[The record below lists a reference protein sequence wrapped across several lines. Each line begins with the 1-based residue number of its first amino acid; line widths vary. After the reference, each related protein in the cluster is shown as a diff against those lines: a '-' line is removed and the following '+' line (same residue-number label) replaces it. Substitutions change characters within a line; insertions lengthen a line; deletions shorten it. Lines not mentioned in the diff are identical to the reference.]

1 MDFAFLSGL
10 CDREPVLHGKATE
23 AKFLSGLCDRELS
36 NSVAYQWH
44 RGIRPVPTARVVEIE
59 RATDGAV
66 TRKELRPNDWHL
78 IWPELKDE
86 AVHDEQERR

>member
-1 MDFAFLSGL
+1 MNKKTIQNAISRAIESKGGL
-10 CDREPVLHGKATE
+10 
-23 AKFLSGLCDRELS
+23 AKFAASVGVS

-44 RGIRPVPTARVVEIE
+44 RGIRPVPTARAVEIE

-86 AVHDEQERR
+86 AVNDEQERR